1 MCPEDTKKHTTH
13 TYSLVAVVRVADVFS
28 TTGVCGFPPK
38 DWFRTMNETVH
49 QNWCAFPQQS
59 GAIHRRV
66 PMFRSPF
73 VSRGSC
79 TKGSFMIIRYV
90 EPAWASSSSSSSR
103 ASFWGSCVFLQ
114 VFRLKGIGLMFSLQG
129 AWRITHKLPSCLW
142 WLWANAMFCGA
153 GAVGHLHLSVAMDM
167 FVVPLVPF
175 LPVDH
180 RLRIRCL
187 LSEWRSSRSLPTTSK
202 HLRGIRPWLLICN
215 SLLQQYIYLCILVC
229 WTEVPLV

>member
-79 TKGSFMIIRYV
+79 TKGSFMIIRC
-90 EPAWASSSSSSSR
+90 S
-103 ASFWGSCVFLQ
+103 GS
-114 VFRLKGIGLMFSLQG
+114 KGSG
-129 AWRITHKLPSCLW
+129 
-142 WLWANAMFCGA
+142 
-153 GAVGHLHLSVAMDM
+153 
-167 FVVPLVPF
+167 
-175 LPVDH
+175 
-180 RLRIRCL
+180 
-187 LSEWRSSRSLPTTSK
+187 
-202 HLRGIRPWLLICN
+202 
-215 SLLQQYIYLCILVC
+215 
-229 WTEVPLV
+229 